1 MKNFKKIILE
11 TSQSFGGSI
20 FNGFSDP
27 SPRSALS
34 DKGVHYAFQS
44 PEQLA
49 RLNQFIQSFLSGS
62 YVDPRPAIKELA
74 ARLHVMG
81 LTVAFDNTTPLRIGK
96 NQFKVKLFGDKFG
109 VTPTTDLTKQPFDR
123 GEDYPDMILDIN
135 IVQTPEGYSFVNSK
149 ILSSAC
155 TDCPNGLESDA
166 PSLQN
171 PEQGIKKALE
181 NVVEGS
187 NSSQPI
193 VEEKDY
199 ARSVEL
205 FLSKDSDAS
214 KRILQ
219 PIYQSLHH
227 LIKRKKYT
235 TETAMKRFLYA
246 VESAQRTMANDGKAV
261 KLSSEDKTRAAK
273 RLLINFEKHVKDT
286 ND

>member
-1 MKNFKKIILE
+1 MKKFKKIILE

-20 FNGFSDP
+20 VTGFSEP
-27 SPRSALS
+27 SPRSASS

-81 LTVAFDNTTPLRIGK
+81 LTVEFDNTTPLRIGK
-96 NQFKVKLFGDKFG
+96 NQFKVKVFGDKFG

-123 GEDYPDMILDIN
+123 GEDYPDMILEIN
-135 IVQTPEGYSFVNSK
+135 VMQTLEGYSLVGSK
-149 ILSSAC
+149 MLSSVC
-155 TDCPNGLESDA
+155 TDCPTGLEPDA
-166 PSLQN
+166 PPLQN
-171 PEQGIKKALE
+171 LKQGIQKALE
-181 NVVEGS
+181 NVVEES

-219 PIYQSLHH
+219 PIYQSLNH

-246 VESAQRTMANDGKAV
+246 IESAQRTMTNDGKLV

>member
-1 MKNFKKIILE
+1 
-11 TSQSFGGSI
+11 
-20 FNGFSDP
+20 
-27 SPRSALS
+27 
-34 DKGVHYAFQS
+34 
-44 PEQLA
+44 
-49 RLNQFIQSFLSGS
+49 
-62 YVDPRPAIKELA
+62 
-74 ARLHVMG
+74 
-81 LTVAFDNTTPLRIGK
+81 
-96 NQFKVKLFGDKFG
+96 
-109 VTPTTDLTKQPFDR
+109 
-123 GEDYPDMILDIN
+123 
-135 IVQTPEGYSFVNSK
+135 
-149 ILSSAC
+149 
-155 TDCPNGLESDA
+155 
-166 PSLQN
+166 
-171 PEQGIKKALE
+171 
-181 NVVEGS
+181 VEES

-219 PIYQSLHH
+219 PIYQSLNH

-246 VESAQRTMANDGKAV
+246 IESAQRTMTNDGKLV

>member
-1 MKNFKKIILE
+1 MKKFKKIILE

-20 FNGFSDP
+20 VTGFSEP
-27 SPRSALS
+27 SPRSASS

-81 LTVAFDNTTPLRIGK
+81 LTVEFDNTTPLRIGK
-96 NQFKVKLFGDKFG
+96 NQFKVKVFGDKFG

-123 GEDYPDMILDIN
+123 GEDYPDMILEIN
-135 IVQTPEGYSFVNSK
+135 VMQTLEGYSLVGSK

-155 TDCPNGLESDA
+155 TDCPTGLEPDA
-166 PSLQN
+166 PPLQN
-171 PEQGIKKALE
+171 LKQGIQKALE
-181 NVVEGS
+181 NVVEES

-219 PIYQSLHH
+219 PIYQSLNH

-246 VESAQRTMANDGKAV
+246 IESAQRTMTNDGKLV